1 MAAGLAQPDSRR
13 IAARNASPPSPAP
26 TVAPLARG
34 EANGAGL
41 KVRVREEQLGERL
54 VGRGLGDTIV
64 LGPFEA
70 RGEQDVDALRKE
82 IGVDTVNVKEGS
94 AAPNAR
100 RWLASQQQAGLPGG
114 KMTVKKRQTT
124 EEEEC
129 FVGNDQLSC
138 YPPSG
143 QQVKEGTWS
152 KVSCIAWWRGG

>member
-1 MAAGLAQPDSRR
+1 MAAGLEERDSRR

-34 EANGAGL
+34 EASGVGL
-41 KVRVREEQLGERL
+41 KVKVRGEQLAERL

-82 IGVDTVNVKEGS
+82 IGLDTVNVKGGN
-94 AAPNAR
+94 AAQNAKH
-100 RWLASQQQAGLPGG
+100 WLASQQQAGLPGDR
-114 KMTVKKRQTT
+114 MTVKKRQTA

-143 QQVKEGTWS
+143 QQVKQGTWS
-152 KVSCIAWWRGG
+152 KVSCIAWR